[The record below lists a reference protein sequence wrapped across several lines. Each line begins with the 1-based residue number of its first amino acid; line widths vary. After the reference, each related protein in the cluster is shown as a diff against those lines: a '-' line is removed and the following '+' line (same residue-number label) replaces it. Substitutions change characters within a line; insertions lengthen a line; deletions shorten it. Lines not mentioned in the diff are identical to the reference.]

1 MGKDYK
7 RLIFYLCLKEDL
19 EQSEELEKNEK
30 TDDEKSDDEFNLNQL
45 FQGDLP
51 PDEMCLIE
59 NYINAVKDAEESQK
73 SETSSQVEQT
83 ALQISSNFPK
93 DASLHVA
100 SDSGIKDYK
109 DVVNLL
115 QSKVK
120 QGDQFFLTMR
130 RNAPLS
136 RVLSLWKRQASKMDP
151 LHKLMV
157 HYSGE
162 DGIDSGAISAEF
174 LEESIQEMGRVMFP
188 HGSPIDSSLH
198 VQNGDF
204 RACGQLVAVSLA
216 QGGPPPCFLEK
227 CAYEAMFTNVDMMDI
242 SDKHLTTR
250 EVSLLEEL
258 RHSDCQ
264 EYSDMIIDHGYTG
277 TISNEHVEEIIRSL
291 KVSFV
296 SRRCLY
302 MKEFILGAES
312 YGLDKII
319 KDHPSVCEPLFVDG
333 ELKNGL
339 RPSADYLFSL
349 MVPNY
354 SEAGSTRR
362 CTEEKIMDF
371 LQDTL
376 IAFED
381 ENIPGHGYAVA
392 WNDKENTED
401 GNQSDYYGDDEEI
414 PAAFSTPLVSVPGVM
429 GWLTG
434 MQHIPM
440 NEKKHNIAVYFDHDC
455 LVRNPK
461 HSICFP
467 LVGACAKTLTIP
479 VAHMRDEAQFKE
491 VFFLAYCKGRPFA
504 KP

>member
-1 MGKDYK
+1 M
-7 RLIFYLCLKEDL
+7 
-19 EQSEELEKNEK
+19 EKNEK
-30 TDDEKSDDEFNLNQL
+30 TDDENSDDEFNLNQL

-51 PDEMCLIE
+51 PDKMCLTE
-59 NYINAVKDAEESQK
+59 NYINAVEDAEESQK
-73 SETSSQVEQT
+73 RETSSQFERT

-100 SDSGIKDYK
+100 SDSDIKDYK

-157 HYSGE
+157 YYSGE

-174 LEESIQEMGRVMFP
+174 LEESIQEMRRVMFP

-204 RACGQLVAVSLA
+204 RACGQLVALSLA
-216 QGGPPPCFLEK
+216 QGGRPCFLEK
-227 CAYEAMFTNVDMMDI
+227 CAYEAMFTNVDTMDI
-242 SDKHLTTR
+242 SDEHLTTR

-277 TISNEHVEEIIRSL
+277 TISNKHVEEIIRSL
-291 KVSFV
+291 EVSFV
-296 SRRCLY
+296 SCRCLY
-302 MKEFILGAES
+302 MKEFIIGAES

-319 KDHPSVCEPLFVDG
+319 KNHPSVCKPLFVDG

-339 RPSADYLFSL
+339 RPSAD
-349 MVPNY
+349 
-354 SEAGSTRR
+354 
-362 CTEEKIMDF
+362 
-371 LQDTL
+371 
-376 IAFED
+376 
-381 ENIPGHGYAVA
+381 
-392 WNDKENTED
+392 
-401 GNQSDYYGDDEEI
+401 
-414 PAAFSTPLVSVPGVM
+414 
-429 GWLTG
+429 
-434 MQHIPM
+434 
-440 NEKKHNIAVYFDHDC
+440 
-455 LVRNPK
+455 
-461 HSICFP
+461 
-467 LVGACAKTLTIP
+467 
-479 VAHMRDEAQFKE
+479 
-491 VFFLAYCKGRPFA
+491 
-504 KP
+504 